1 MASKQCKTGK
11 PDPSELPL
19 FDFSIFADAR
29 CHRREICV
37 KVKYAVNS
45 KILMKL
51 PLKQSALKALFEK
64 VIICLA
70 LVSRFKINHHKMSS
84 ITQLTALK

>member
-19 FDFSIFADAR
+19 FDFSISADAR
-29 CHRREICV
+29 CHRREIFV
-37 KVKYAVNS
+37 KVKYAVTS

-51 PLKQSALKALFEK
+51 PLKQPALKALCEK
-64 VIICLA
+64 LIICLA
-70 LVSRFKINHHKMSS
+70 LVEKFLIGEQ
-84 ITQLTALK
+84 I